1 MIHLP
6 EEFDALYLGLTV
18 FVDGRGVFW
27 KDRAA
32 FAKRLNHGP
41 WDRIVRRRDDARRER
56 ERRTELMAWLYQP
69 TDPTLYGW
77 PAVDWIHPPGEYLGI
92 SRQGRL

>member
-1 MIHLP
+1 MELQGLIHLP

-32 FAKRLNHGP
+32 FAKRLIHGP
-41 WDRIVRRRDDARRER
+41 WDRVVRRRDDERRRRER
-56 ERRTELMAWLYQP
+56 IAEMELFWRTPVW
-69 TDPTLYGW
+69 TT
-77 PAVDWIHPPGEYLGI
+77 IYL
-92 SRQGRL
+92 